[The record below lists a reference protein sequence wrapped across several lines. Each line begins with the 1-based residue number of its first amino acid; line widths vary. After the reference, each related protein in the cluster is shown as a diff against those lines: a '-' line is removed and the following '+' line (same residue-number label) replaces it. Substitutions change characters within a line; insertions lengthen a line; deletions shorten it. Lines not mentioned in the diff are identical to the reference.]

1 LPAFWLTAAAFFSDC
16 SSFTIRRLMDSQIIL
31 LTDFEV
37 LLEALFTNWTN
48 KHLIEVLIDFFAV
61 MAIDTEVLSAEH

>member
-1 LPAFWLTAAAFFSDC
+1 
-16 SSFTIRRLMDSQIIL
+16 MDSQIIL